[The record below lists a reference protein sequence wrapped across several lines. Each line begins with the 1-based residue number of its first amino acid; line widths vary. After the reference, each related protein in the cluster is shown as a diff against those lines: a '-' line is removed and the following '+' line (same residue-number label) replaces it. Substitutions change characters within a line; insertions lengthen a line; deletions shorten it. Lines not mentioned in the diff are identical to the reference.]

1 MGENPMGLIGKG
13 SWAMTISPGLVDP
26 KCSLIMIITK
36 GKRVNI
42 PAPRS
47 KLATIEYDRT
57 LVDRFLWTVVQT
69 KCIHPGR
76 SVELRTGPNHEW
88 PTNSGRL
95 SRFPKAHE
103 NDRICYSVFVPKP
116 TRVSLG

>member
-1 MGENPMGLIGKG
+1 MGENPMGLKGKG

-36 GKRVNI
+36 GKTVNI
-42 PAPRS
+42 PLLRS

-76 SVELRTGPNHEW
+76 SVELRTGPNHQG

-95 SRFPKAHE
+95 
-103 NDRICYSVFVPKP
+103 N
-116 TRVSLG
+116 